1 MPIHFKSFFFSIFFY
16 VRTLASQ
23 TAPPENPGFFPTSS
37 RQLAPQQPAL
47 QQPGPHS
54 KHTNSSKSWNCYP
67 IQRSYKELD
76 MDKWKIFPKVITKIE
91 PHDIILGQNK
101 TTSQYD
107 RGNAWYH
114 ILNHLQHR
122 RLRRRQYCEWE
133 KDSLPAD
140 CSPTKHPSPTLSAD
154 HFRLKR
160 PFPPFSQCKV
170 PACREK

>member
-16 VRTLASQ
+16 IRTLASQ
-23 TAPPENPGFFPTSS
+23 TVPQ
-37 RQLAPQQPAL
+37 RILASFQQAADSWLHSNQPFDNLDPILNIQTL
-47 QQPGPHS
+47 QRVEIAIPS
-54 KHTNSSKSWNCYP
+54 NS
-67 IQRSYKELD
+67 SYKELD
-76 MDKWKIFPKVITKIE
+76 MDKWKLFPKVITKLE

-101 TTSQYD
+101 TTSQCD

-114 ILNHLQHR
+114 ILNHLQHQG
-122 RLRRRQYCEWE
+122 LKRRQCCEWE
-133 KDSLPAD
+133 KDSVPAD
-140 CSPTKHPSPTLSAD
+140 CSPTKHPFPALTAD